1 VADRTSCR
9 YCRAKLQADFNY
21 CPSCGMPIDPTND
34 RPLFVVEGLTNLFNM
49 VFFDSL
55 FEQELNRAS
64 RYGHGLSVL
73 VVEIDALGEL
83 EAAYGYEETTHL
95 LREVGEVIAGAIRD
109 PDTLAASRVAALG
122 TQRFFVLLPETD
134 EEGAFIAAE
143 RIRSQVA
150 SYLFQLSEGAV
161 AVTVSLGVAST
172 HAERDIDAN
181 LVGRATQALI
191 ESHQLGNNRIQVSAE
206 I

>member
-1 VADRTSCR
+1 VCR
-9 YCRAKLQADFNY
+9 YCRTGLQAAFNY
-21 CPSCGMPIDPTND
+21 CPNCGMPVNPQDD
-34 RPLFVVEGLTNLFNM
+34 RPLFVVEGITNLFNV

-55 FEQELNRAS
+55 LEQELNRAS

-73 VVEIDALGEL
+73 VVEIDKLADL
-83 EAAYGYEETTHL
+83 EAAYGYDETTRL
-95 LREVGEVIAGAIRD
+95 VREVGEVIAGAIRD
-109 PDTLAASRVAALG
+109 PDTLATSHVVALG

-134 EEGAFIAAE
+134 EEGAFMAAE

-150 SYLFQLSEGAV
+150 SYLFQVSEGAV

-172 HAERDIDAN
+172 RAEREADAN

-191 ESHQLGNNRIQVSAE
+191 ESRQLGNNRIQVSAE
-206 I
+206 M